1 MWGEDDSF
9 LSLVLSVWQKL
20 VSGSIMFQI
29 SHKLKLLQ
37 KVLSSIRRKYSDVIQ
52 IVDRLREELIDV
64 QEMKTQFPH
73 DRDIRLDE

>member
-29 SHKLKLLQ
+29 SHKLKFLQ
-37 KVLSSIRRKYSDVIQ
+37 KVLSSVRRKYSDVIQ
-52 IVDRLREELIDV
+52 IVDRLREDLIDV